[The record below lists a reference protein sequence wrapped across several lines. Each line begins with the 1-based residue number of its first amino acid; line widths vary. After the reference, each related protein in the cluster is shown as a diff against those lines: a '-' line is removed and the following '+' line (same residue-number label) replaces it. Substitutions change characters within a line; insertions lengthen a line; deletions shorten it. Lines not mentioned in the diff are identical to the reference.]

1 MALIEINWN
10 PKQRE
15 LRMFSVALACLSSL
29 AGLFS
34 FQREAS
40 VLLTGT
46 LCGVALVCFLLAWLA
61 PQVMR
66 PVYLLWMILFYPL
79 RWLISCLLI
88 AVVFYLVITPVGILL
103 RLCGYDFV
111 GKRFD
116 SRATSYWQPKPQV
129 RKPEDYFRQ
138 F

>member
-10 PKQRE
+10 PKLSE
-15 LRMFSVALACLSSL
+15 LRTFAIALACLCSL
-29 AGLFS
+29 AGFFCL
-34 FQREAS
+34 QREAS

-46 LCGVALVCFLLAWLA
+46 LLGVSLASCTFAWLA

-66 PVYLLWMILFYPL
+66 PVYLVWMILFYPL

-88 AVVFYLVITPVGILL
+88 AVVYYLVITPVGILL